1 MVSKKDVKRDCSC
14 HTAGMEIMELK
25 AEVVVEVNTNGVI
38 YENYSVRVYL
48 NLIVVVTV
56 EVLNWRQNN
65 LLTVVQQDR
74 KVGLNN
80 WIVAKALTSYDR

>member
-1 MVSKKDVKRDCSC
+1 MGCGVTKVVQNINDDLKMVSKKDVKRDCSC

-56 EVLNWRQNN
+56 EVLN
-65 LLTVVQQDR
+65 
-74 KVGLNN
+74 
-80 WIVAKALTSYDR
+80 